1 VAAQGITRVVM
12 EALEA
17 NQEQIREPGGEVD
30 ERVID
35 QIEQEVKTTLCH
47 DADSQS
53 RAIMN
58 MMIERAFAEV
68 KRSLLT

>member
-1 VAAQGITRVVM
+1 MAAQGITRVVM

-17 NQEQIREPGGEVD
+17 NQDQIREPGGEVD

-47 DADSQS
+47 QADAQS

-68 KRSLLT
+68 KRSLL